1 MNIKVE
7 IDIKGLD
14 QLTESLALL
23 GSALAYKN
31 NMVET
36 AEEAVDLIDEV
47 KTKKPKEEEDK
58 KEVKKPEED
67 KKEVKKPKEKAVE
80 KPKEKTKKKVEEKV
94 KSEFTREDVR
104 SAFVSKN
111 SPDTRDKLKAIL
123 DKFETANITEL
134 EEKHFEDAMKELEAI

>member
-31 NMVET
+31 NMVKT
-36 AEEAVDLIDEV
+36 AEAAVELIDEV
-47 KTKKPKEEEDK
+47 KKEEPKKEVKEEIKKEDPKPKEEPK
-58 KEVKKPEED
+58 KAQAEEV
-67 KKEVKKPKEKAVE
+67 
-80 KPKEKTKKKVEEKV
+80 V
-94 KSEFTREDVR
+94 KSKFTREDVR

-123 DKFETANITEL
+123 DKFEAPNISEL

>member
-31 NMVET
+31 NMVKT
-36 AEEAVDLIDEV
+36 AEAAVELIDEV
-47 KTKKPKEEEDK
+47 KKEEPKKEVKEEIKREDPKPKEEPK
-58 KEVKKPEED
+58 KAQAEEV
-67 KKEVKKPKEKAVE
+67 
-80 KPKEKTKKKVEEKV
+80 V
-94 KSEFTREDVR
+94 KSKFTREDVR

-123 DKFETANITEL
+123 DKFEAPNISEL

>member
-36 AEEAVDLIDEV
+36 AEAAVDLIDEV
-47 KTKKPKEEEDK
+47 KKQEPKPKKEEVKVEAPK
-58 KEVKKPEED
+58 KEEKKEEVKKGPAKE
-67 KKEVKKPKEKAVE
+67 EVKSK
-80 KPKEKTKKKVEEKV
+80 
-94 KSEFTREDVR
+94 FTREDVR

-123 DKFETANITEL
+123 DKFEAPNISDL